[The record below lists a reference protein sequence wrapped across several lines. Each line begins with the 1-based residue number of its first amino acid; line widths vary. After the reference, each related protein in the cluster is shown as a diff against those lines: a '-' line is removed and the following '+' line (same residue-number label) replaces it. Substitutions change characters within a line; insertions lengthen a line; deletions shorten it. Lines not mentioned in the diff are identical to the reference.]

1 MCYNTNEVICMN
13 INPSEIGERIK
24 TARKAAKLSQTDLAN
39 ALGKTLRTVQKYES
53 GEIEP
58 SITTINETA
67 RILKVSPAYLAGYN
81 KPEMR
86 IDSVS
91 DVLSFFVELRKKAE
105 ISYEI
110 DVRRPPHY
118 DGWNCAIRFEG
129 KGTGAK
135 HNDSLCLILEQL
147 RDMLNGLEN
156 YYTSQEHFDR
166 WLESELAYY
175 MSAALTD
182 KEVEE
187 LSEMERLERRIEA
200 DRKYMEKIKAAEE
213 NGSQDE

>member
-1 MCYNTNEVICMN
+1 
-13 INPSEIGERIK
+13 
-24 TARKAAKLSQTDLAN
+24 
-39 ALGKTLRTVQKYES
+39 
-53 GEIEP
+53 
-58 SITTINETA
+58 
-67 RILKVSPAYLAGYN
+67 
-81 KPEMR
+81 
-86 IDSVS
+86 
-91 DVLSFFVELRKKAE
+91 
-105 ISYEI
+105 
-110 DVRRPPHY
+110 
-118 DGWNCAIRFEG
+118 
-129 KGTGAK
+129 
-135 HNDSLCLILEQL
+135 
-147 RDMLNGLEN
+147 MLNGLEN